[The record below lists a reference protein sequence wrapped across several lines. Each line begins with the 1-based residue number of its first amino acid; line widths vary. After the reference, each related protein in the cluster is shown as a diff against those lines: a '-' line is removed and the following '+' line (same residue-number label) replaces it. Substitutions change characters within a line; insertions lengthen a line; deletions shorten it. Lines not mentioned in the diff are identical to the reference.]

1 MKFSPKLLPSSIIF
15 FSIFYLSSCNNK
27 HTLFLQIPSSQSGIN
42 FNNTI
47 TETDSINPMDIVNI
61 YNGGGV
67 GIGDFNKDGLQ
78 DIFFTGNM
86 VPCKLYL
93 NKGNLKFED
102 ITEKAG
108 VAGLG
113 RWARG
118 ASVID
123 INNDGLMDIYICNT
137 VYPDSTRRTNILY
150 INQGVD
156 KEGIPHFKDMAAD
169 YGLNNKNQSTMPIFF
184 DYDNDGDLDMYL
196 TVNTASS
203 SDQNKF
209 GKSGG
214 GNNNSDAKSSK
225 GRLYR
230 NAWDAQLNHPVFQDV
245 SLQAGITLNGFGH
258 GATVADINGDGWKD
272 IYVSNDFLS
281 DNILYINNKDGTFTN
296 RSKEYF
302 KHTSF
307 NAMGQDIIDINN
319 DGLSDVVELDMNPKD
334 NYRKKM
340 MLGANNYNTFQ
351 NFGVYGNQIQYVRNT
366 LQLNQGSTIFENDS
380 IGHPVFSEIGFMS
393 GISQTDWSWT
403 PLIVDF
409 DNDGYRDMVI
419 TNGFPKDVTDHDF
432 IAYRKQLIINQSP
445 IQMIGKIPE
454 VKLANYAFRNTD
466 GISFNDVTAS
476 WGLTTPSFSNGA
488 AYADFDNDGD
498 MDMVINNI
506 NDEAFLYENTT
517 RKKGDST
524 THYLQ
529 VKCTGSKQ
537 NINGIGAWIDIY
549 YDGNKHQAYENTPYR
564 GYLSTDQN
572 IAHFGLGKTT
582 IIDSVVIRWPD
593 YKKQIITKVSSDQ
606 LLQVNIEV
614 AKDIYS
620 WQPNQLLQKPLF
632 AEITK
637 AAAIDYTN
645 ADQDEIDFNQ
655 QTTLPHKL
663 SEYNPA
669 IAVGDIDGNGFD
681 DMIVA
686 GNSSAP
692 ATIFLQQGNGKFI
705 KKPLEDN
712 QHQTLVQTKD
722 EGLLLFDANGDG
734 FLDLYVSSG
743 GYKYEH
749 NSANYQDKIF
759 INDGKGNF
767 TLALNA
773 LPVNY
778 TSKLCVKAMDYNK
791 DGKLDLFVSGRV
803 DPWNYPKPVSSFIF
817 RNDSENG
824 KIKFTDVTE
833 DVAPALKNI
842 GMVCDA
848 IFTDFD
854 NDGQIDLILAGEWM
868 PVTFL
873 KNDQGK
879 FTNVTKATG
888 IEGKAGWWN
897 SIVAGDFRHT
907 GKIDYIVG
915 NVGLNTLYQPTEAYP
930 VYVTAKDFD
939 HNGGYVPITS
949 LFLPA
954 KNGGLNEFPAN
965 GRDEIIERIPTLRKR
980 FNTYNAFASA
990 SMQDILTP
998 ELGKDAQRLKAT
1010 LLQSCYIRNDGNGK
1024 FSIIPLPKQAQVSV
1038 LNGMVVDDFDGDGNL
1053 DVLIN
1058 GNDFGTDVSIG
1069 RFDALNGLLLKGNGQ
1084 GAFSPLSI
1092 LQSGIYIPG
1101 NGKAL
1106 VKMRGAAN
1114 NYLVAASQNKSDL
1127 KLFKLNKKV
1136 NTIPINPDDRSAIKT
1151 FNNGSIQKE
1160 EFYYG
1165 NSFLSQ
1171 SARFITVD
1179 ENIKTITITNNKG
1192 IERIL
1197 KINFTK

>member
-1 MKFSPKLLPSSIIF
+1 MKFIPELL
-15 FSIFYLSSCNNK
+15 SIFICFSVISLSSCNNK
-27 HTLFLQIPSSQSGIN
+27 RTLFQQISSAQSGIH
-42 FNNTI
+42 FNNKI
-47 TETDSINPMDIVNI
+47 TESDSINPMDVVNI

-93 NKGNLKFED
+93 NKGHFNFED

-108 VAGLG
+108 VAGMG

-118 ASVID
+118 ASIID

-137 VYPDSTRRTNILY
+137 VYKDSARRTNILY
-150 INQGVD
+150 INQGTD
-156 KEGIPHFKDMAAD
+156 KDGIPHFKDMAAE
-169 YGLNNKNQSTMPIFF
+169 YGLNIQQQSTMANFF

-196 TVNTASS
+196 TINTAAAA
-203 SDQNKF
+203 DENKF
-209 GKSGG
+209 GKTAGINVNDKGSR
-214 GNNNSDAKSSK
+214 

-230 NAWDAQLNHPVFQDV
+230 NNWDVKLNHGVYQDV
-245 SLQAGITLNGFGH
+245 SKQAGIVFDGFGH
-258 GATVADINGDGWKD
+258 GATVGDINADGFKD
-272 IYVSNDFLS
+272 IYVSNDFIS

-296 RSKEYF
+296 RNKEYF

-340 MLGANNYNTFQ
+340 MLGTNNYNTFQ
-351 NFGVYGNQIQYVRNT
+351 NFTAYGSQIQYVRNT
-366 LQLNQGSTIFENDS
+366 LQINQGPALFENDS
-380 IGHPVFSEIGFMS
+380 VGHPVFSEMGFMS

-403 PLIVDF
+403 PLVIDF

-445 IQMIGKIPE
+445 MQMLGKIPE
-454 VKLANYAFRNTD
+454 VKLANFAFKNTD
-466 GISFNDVTAS
+466 GTGFNDVTKN

-529 VKCTGSKQ
+529 VKCTGTKQ
-537 NINGIGAWIDIY
+537 NINGIGAWIDIF

-564 GYLSTDQN
+564 GYLSSDQN
-572 IAHFGLGKTT
+572 MAHFGLGKTT
-582 IIDSVVIRWPD
+582 ILDSVVIKWTNN
-593 YKKQIITKVSSDQ
+593 KKQTISKLPADQ
-606 LLQVNIEV
+606 MLQVTIDN
-614 AKDIYS
+614 AKDAFE
-620 WQPNQLLQKPLF
+620 WQPNKLQQQPLF
-632 AEITK
+632 KEITR
-637 AAAIDYTN
+637 AAAINYAN
-645 ADQDEIDFNQ
+645 ADQDEIDFNM

-663 SEYNPA
+663 SEYGPA
-669 IAVGDIDGNGFD
+669 VAVADLDGNGLD
-681 DMIVA
+681 DMIVG

-692 ATIFLQQGNGKFI
+692 ATIFLQQTNGKFI
-705 KKPLEDN
+705 QKLLESN

-734 FLDLYVSSG
+734 FPDLYVSSG

-749 NSANYQDKIF
+749 NTANYQDKIY

-767 TLALNA
+767 TVALNA

-778 TSKLCVKAMDYNK
+778 TSKLCVKAMDFNK

-817 RNDSENG
+817 RNDSEKG
-824 KIKFTDVTE
+824 QIKFTDVT
-833 DVAPALKNI
+833 DLVAPDLKNI

-854 NDGQIDLILAGEWM
+854 NDRQVDLILAGEWM
-868 PVTFL
+868 PLTFL
-873 KNDQGK
+873 KNNNGK
-879 FTNVTKATG
+879 FKNVTPGSG
-888 IEGKAGWWN
+888 IESKTGWWN

-907 GKIDYIVG
+907 GKTDYIVG
-915 NVGLNTLYQPTEAYP
+915 NTGSNTIYQPTDNYP
-930 VYVTAKDFD
+930 IYVTAKDFD

-954 KNGGLNEFPAN
+954 KNGELKEFPTN
-965 GRDEIIERIPTLRKR
+965 GRDEIIERVPTLRKR
-980 FNTYNAFASA
+980 FNTYNAFAIA
-990 SMQDILTP
+990 GIADIITP
-998 ELGKDAQRLKAT
+998 EMRKDAQHLKAT
-1010 LLQSCYIRNDGNGK
+1010 TLQSCYIRNDGNGK
-1024 FSIIPLPKQAQVSV
+1024 FTMLPLPKAAQVSV
-1038 LNGMVVDDFDGDGNL
+1038 LNGMIADDFDGDGNI

-1058 GNDFGTDVSIG
+1058 GNDFGSEVSIG
-1069 RFDALNGLLLKGNGQ
+1069 RLDALNGLLLKGNGK
-1084 GAFSPLSI
+1084 GEFTPLSI

-1106 VKMRGAAN
+1106 VKMRGVDN
-1114 NYLVAASQNKSDL
+1114 SYLVAASQNKDAL
-1127 KLFKLNKKV
+1127 KLFKLNRKLLAI
-1136 NTIPINPDDRSAIKT
+1136 TINPDDVSATKT
-1151 FNNGSIQKE
+1151 YKNGIIEKE

-1171 SARFITVD
+1171 SARFLSVNEKVESIRV
-1179 ENIKTITITNNKG
+1179 TNNKG
-1192 IERIL
+1192 VERDLVIPLL
-1197 KINFTK
+1197 K